1 MHIVYPRCCGLDVH
15 KASVSACILITEPA
29 QTQRYRR
36 RFATMTGDILSLG
49 DWLSENGVTHLA
61 MESTGVY
68 WKPIWNLLEG
78 RVEMLLVNAQH
89 IKAVPG
95 RKTDLK
101 DCEWIAELL
110 QHGLLRGSFVPP
122 PPIQE
127 LRDLNRNRAI
137 LVQQRATVSNR
148 IEKVLEDA
156 NIKLASVASHVL
168 GQSGR
173 AMLQA
178 MADGEVDP
186 EKLAGMARAKLRN
199 KIPEL
204 RLALRGRFEERHR
217 FQVKELLDQLH
228 FLDAR
233 IAEFGQ
239 QIEQRS
245 RPFAEKIA
253 RLMTIPGVDE
263 ITASSLLAEI
273 GDNMTQFPSAGHLAS
288 WAGLCPGNNES
299 AGKHYSGK
307 TRKGD
312 AWLRRVLCQAAW
324 AASHTKNTYLAA
336 LYRRLASKK
345 GKQRAIVAVG
355 HSILVAAYHMLKRN
369 ENYQEA
375 GGDYF
380 DRVNPDS
387 LRRYLVRRLERLG
400 HRVALLPATPAG

>member
-1 MHIVYPRCCGLDVH
+1 MHVVYPRCCGLDVH
-15 KASVSACILITEPA
+15 KASVSACILISEPTG
-29 QTQRYRR
+29 TQRQLR
-36 RFATMTGDILSLG
+36 RFTTMTGDVLALG
-49 DWLSENGVTHLA
+49 DWLAEHGVTHLA

-122 PPIQE
+122 GPIQE

-156 NIKLASVASHVL
+156 NIKLSSVASHVL

-178 MADGEVDP
+178 MADGTVDP
-186 EKLAGMARAKLRN
+186 EKLAAMARARLRK

-217 FQVKELLDQLH
+217 FQLKELLEQLH

-245 RPFAEKIA
+245 QPFEEEIC
-253 RLMTIPGVDE
+253 RLMSIPGVDR
-263 ITASSLLAEI
+263 ISASSLLAEI
-273 GDNMTQFPSAGHLAS
+273 GDEMKQFPSAGHLAS

-307 TRKGD
+307 TRKGN
-312 AWLRRVLCQAAW
+312 AWLRRVLCQVAW

-336 LYRRLASKK
+336 LYQRLAVKR

-355 HSILVAAYHMLKRN
+355 HSILVAAYHMLNRN
-369 ENYQEA
+369 QDYYEV

-387 LRRYLVRRLERLG
+387 LRRYLVKRLERLG
-400 HRVALLPATPAG
+400 HRVTLLPATITG